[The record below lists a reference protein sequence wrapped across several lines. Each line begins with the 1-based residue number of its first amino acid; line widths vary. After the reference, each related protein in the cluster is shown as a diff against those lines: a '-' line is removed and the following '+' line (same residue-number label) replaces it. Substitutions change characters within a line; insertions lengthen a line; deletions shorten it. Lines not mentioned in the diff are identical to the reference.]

1 MNHINVPAPTSE
13 WTDTDW
19 EKFRK
24 WLKGML
30 TVGEMTVTF
39 TKKDGTERVMRCSL
53 KPEDLPAVE
62 LKEDKKE
69 RKQPTESLS
78 VYDLDAKG
86 WRCFVIK
93 SIKRVNITL

>member
-1 MNHINVPAPTSE
+1 MNDIMVNGPTADWTEKE
-13 WTDTDW
+13 WNQ
-19 EKFRK
+19 FRD

-30 TVGEMTVTF
+30 RVGEMTVTF

-53 KPEDLPAVE
+53 KPEDLPPVE

-69 RKQPTESLS
+69 RKQSTESLS